1 MPTQVITGVTSTGLV
16 GALSANTQED
26 MNSVSATGSIGT
38 LTIDIV
44 NGPVSGARTALIRAQ
59 LRKIYI
65 DRKPT
70 SADRVV
76 YANED

>member
-1 MPTQVITGVTSTGLV
+1 MSTQVV
-16 GALSANTQED
+16 
-26 MNSVSATGSIGT
+26 NSVLATGSIGT
-38 LTIDIV
+38 LTINIV

>member
-1 MPTQVITGVTSTGLV
+1 MPTQVITGVTSTGSV

-26 MNSVSATGSIGT
+26 MNSVFATGLIGT

>member
-1 MPTQVITGVTSTGLV
+1 MPTQVITGVTSTGSI

-26 MNSVSATGSIGT
+26 MNSVSATASIGT
-38 LTIDIV
+38 LTINIV
-44 NGPVSGARTALIRAQ
+44 NGAVSGARTALINAQ

-70 SADRVV
+70 SADRIV

>member
-1 MPTQVITGVTSTGLV
+1 MSTKVITGVTSTGSI
-16 GALSANTQED
+16 GTLSANTQED
-26 MNSVSATGSIGT
+26 VNSVFAAGSIGT
-38 LTIDIV
+38 LTINIV

>member
-1 MPTQVITGVTSTGLV
+1 MPTKVITGVTSTGSI
-16 GALSANTQED
+16 GTLSTNTQED
-26 MNSVSATGSIGT
+26 MSSVSATGSIGT
-38 LTIDIV
+38 LTTTVV
-44 NGPVSGARTALIRAQ
+44 NGIASAFRTALINAQ

-70 SADRVV
+70 AADRVV

>member
-1 MPTQVITGVTSTGLV
+1 MPTKVITGVTSTGSI
-16 GALSANTQED
+16 GALSADTQESI
-26 MNSVSATGSIGT
+26 NSVSITGSIGT
-38 LTIDIV
+38 LTINIV

>member
-1 MPTQVITGVTSTGLV
+1 MPTKVITGVTSTGSI
-16 GALSANTQED
+16 GSLSANTQED

-38 LTIDIV
+38 LIINIV
-44 NGPVSGARTALIRAQ
+44 NGPVSGARTALINAQ

-65 DRKPT
+65 NRKPT
-70 SADRVV
+70 SADRIV

>member
-1 MPTQVITGVTSTGLV
+1 MSTQVVNSVSVTGLV
-16 GALSANTQED
+16 G
-26 MNSVSATGSIGT
+26 T
-38 LTIDIV
+38 LTITIV
-44 NGPVSGARTALIRAQ
+44 NGAVSGARTALINAQ

-70 SADRVV
+70 SADRIV

>member
-1 MPTQVITGVTSTGLV
+1 MPTKVITGVTSTGSI

-38 LTIDIV
+38 LIINIV
-44 NGPVSGARTALIRAQ
+44 NGPVSGARTALINAQ

>member
-1 MPTQVITGVTSTGLV
+1 MPTKVITGVASTGSI
-16 GALSANTQED
+16 GTLSANTQED
-26 MNSVSATGSIGT
+26 MNSVSATVSIGT
-38 LTIDIV
+38 LTINIV
-44 NGPVSGARTALIRAQ
+44 NGPVSGARTALINAQ

>member
-1 MPTQVITGVTSTGLV
+1 MPTKVITGVTSTGSTGTLV
-16 GALSANTQED
+16 TTVVNGI
-26 MNSVSATGSIGT
+26 VSAF
-38 LTIDIV
+38 
-44 NGPVSGARTALIRAQ
+44 RTALINAQ

-70 SADRVV
+70 AADRVV

>member
-1 MPTQVITGVTSTGLV
+1 MSTQVV
-16 GALSANTQED
+16 
-26 MNSVSATGSIGT
+26 NSVSAASSIGT
-38 LTIDIV
+38 LTITIV
-44 NGPVSGARTALIRAQ
+44 NGPVSGARTALINAQ

-70 SADRVV
+70 SADRIV

>member
-1 MPTQVITGVTSTGLV
+1 MPTKIITGVTSTGSTGTLV
-16 GALSANTQED
+16 TTVVNGI
-26 MNSVSATGSIGT
+26 VSAF
-38 LTIDIV
+38 
-44 NGPVSGARTALIRAQ
+44 RTALINAQ

>member
-44 NGPVSGARTALIRAQ
+44 NGPVSGARTALINAQ

-70 SADRVV
+70 SADRIV

>member
-1 MPTQVITGVTSTGLV
+1 MPTQVITGVTSTGSI

-26 MNSVSATGSIGT
+26 MNSVSATASIGT
-38 LTIDIV
+38 LTINIV
-44 NGPVSGARTALIRAQ
+44 NGPVSGARTALIRAE

-65 DRKPT
+65 NRKPT
-70 SADRVV
+70 SADRIV

>member
-1 MPTQVITGVTSTGLV
+1 MPTKVITGVTSTGSI
-16 GALSANTQED
+16 GALSADTQESI
-26 MNSVSATGSIGT
+26 NSVSITGSIGT
-38 LTIDIV
+38 LTINIV
-44 NGPVSGARTALIRAQ
+44 NGPVSGARTALINAQ